1 MLIEKIEK
9 LAKNG
14 KVMVFCDMDGVLVE
28 YDGMQKH
35 AIETNV
41 PFTYLN
47 NRPLKSVISQI
58 KKLNKIENV
67 ELAIMSSCWFDEQKQ
82 EKLAWLNL
90 HANFFKPENV
100 HIIVYNN
107 EVFDKEKKH
116 ALKAKKILEI
126 IKDKK
131 VFPVLIEDNHSI
143 IKETNKLIK
152 NCAVHVS
159 EIIE

>member
-28 YDGMQKH
+28 YDGTQKQ

-67 ELAIMSSCWFDEQKQ
+67 ELAIMSSCWF
-82 EKLAWLNL
+82 N
-90 HANFFKPENV
+90 
-100 HIIVYNN
+100 
-107 EVFDKEKKH
+107 
-116 ALKAKKILEI
+116 
-126 IKDKK
+126 
-131 VFPVLIEDNHSI
+131 
-143 IKETNKLIK
+143 
-152 NCAVHVS
+152 
-159 EIIE
+159 